1 MYKSEV
7 KTNIA
12 KTPED
17 FEKISKLRY
26 QVYIEEQGKTY
37 EEANHTNKSFSDRLD
52 ENAILVMVE
61 KQAHLEGTVRLN
73 CLSHSKA
80 FSHYADMFEYQKFS
94 DYSLNAIGVCS
105 RLAVTTNSRDGLVRE
120 ALFNAIYEIGYT
132 RGIRLCFVAC
142 APVLLR
148 LFRAYG
154 FREFTTPYDDAVV
167 GQLRRLVLVVD
178 DLTHLKKVN
187 SPFYYI
193 AKNLGVV
200 EEFRPFAAQLFS
212 DFRSSQHVNACQD

>member
-1 MYKSEV
+1 MYKSEI

-80 FSHYADMFEYQKFS
+80 FSHYADMFEYQIFQITHS
-94 DYSLNAIGVCS
+94 TPSEFAQD
-105 RLAVTTNSRDGLVRE
+105 
-120 ALFNAIYEIGYT
+120 
-132 RGIRLCFVAC
+132 
-142 APVLLR
+142 LL
-148 LFRAYG
+148 
-154 FREFTTPYDDAVV
+154 
-167 GQLRRLVLVVD
+167 
-178 DLTHLKKVN
+178 
-187 SPFYYI
+187 
-193 AKNLGVV
+193 
-200 EEFRPFAAQLFS
+200 
-212 DFRSSQHVNACQD
+212 SQQTLEMG